1 MLTSSLCVFFLKK
14 NSYENDDGTHVE
26 QHGELKEM
34 NEDKE
39 MGESVKGAY
48 SYMGDDGKEYSIKYT
63 ADENGFRPVSKNF
76 HFKILDKC
84 ALVNTSS
91 FI

>member
-1 MLTSSLCVFFLKK
+1 
-14 NSYENDDGTHVE
+14 
-26 QHGELKEM
+26 M

-84 ALVNTSS
+84 ALVNTSL
-91 FI
+91 FIRCIMLNVVIFIFFQGW